1 MGYQYLQVCRG
12 NKNVSYISDLIFF
25 YSQLL
30 TTSVVVPRNT
40 WFHVTIQI
48 DSDNQTVKVYVN
60 GSKVYL
66 DSINNSVFNSSLIS
80 ETSAMSIMLNEAS
93 SEGKLMSLF

>member
-1 MGYQYLQVCRG
+1 MP
-12 NKNVSYISDLIFF
+12 K
-25 YSQLL
+25 
-30 TTSVVVPRNT
+30 NT
-40 WFHVTIQI
+40 WFHVTVQI

-60 GSKVYL
+60 GSKVYS

-93 SEGKLMSLF
+93 SEGKLMSFF